1 MLQKARTIQKIKLGE
16 WYKMT
21 IYIGFE
27 LHNELS
33 KLIEKA
39 EEKRLIFLESLRITR
54 ESHKNSSNSPEK
66 IEKFIEW
73 EIKPEK
79 EKFEL
84 EISQIN
90 TYITR
95 NIKEYIQKWGE
106 KKTEKIDFNKLKY
119 IIEFSKFD
127 IPDELLEEIIIEI
140 LGVEIDNLKMLRMIK
155 EILKN
160 KKIGNLFTKLGRE
173 KELEKLVNKDL
184 SKYLDFKLEI
194 QTEENYNE
202 KYQDFLNEIEKLQN
216 KIFELKHR

>member
-1 MLQKARTIQKIKLGE
+1 
-16 WYKMT
+16 MT

-54 ESHKNSSNSPEK
+54 ESQKNSSNSPEK

-90 TYITR
+90 IYITR
-95 NIKEYIQKWGE
+95 NIKEYIQKWDE

-184 SKYLDFKLEI
+184 SKYLDFKLET

-202 KYQDFLNEIEKLQN
+202 KYQDFLNEIEKIQN

>member
-1 MLQKARTIQKIKLGE
+1 
-16 WYKMT
+16 MT

-54 ESHKNSSNSPEK
+54 ESQKNSSNSPEK

-90 TYITR
+90 IYITR
-95 NIKEYIQKWGE
+95 NIKEYIQKWDE

-127 IPDELLEEIIIEI
+127 ILDELLEEIIIEI

-184 SKYLDFKLEI
+184 SKYLDFKLET
-194 QTEENYNE
+194 QTEENYNK
-202 KYQDFLNEIEKLQN
+202 KYQDFLNEIEKIQN

>member
-1 MLQKARTIQKIKLGE
+1 
-16 WYKMT
+16 MT

-33 KLIEKA
+33 KLVEKA

-54 ESHKNSSNSPEK
+54 ESQKNSLNSPEK

-90 TYITR
+90 IYITR
-95 NIKEYIQKWGE
+95 NIKEYIQKWDE
-106 KKTEKIDFNKLKY
+106 KKAEKIDFNKLKY

-127 IPDELLEEIIIEI
+127 IPNELLEEIIIEI
-140 LGVEIDNLKMLRMIK
+140 LGAEIDNLKMLRIIK

-173 KELEKLVNKDL
+173 EEIEKLVNKDL
-184 SKYLDFKLEI
+184 SEYVDFELEI
-194 QTEENYNE
+194 QTEKNYNE

>member
-1 MLQKARTIQKIKLGE
+1 
-16 WYKMT
+16 MT

-54 ESHKNSSNSPEK
+54 ESHKNSTNSPEK

-73 EIKPEK
+73 ETKPEK

-106 KKTEKIDFNKLKY
+106 KKQ
-119 IIEFSKFD
+119 
-127 IPDELLEEIIIEI
+127 
-140 LGVEIDNLKMLRMIK
+140 
-155 EILKN
+155 
-160 KKIGNLFTKLGRE
+160 KK
-173 KELEKLVNKDL
+173 
-184 SKYLDFKLEI
+184 
-194 QTEENYNE
+194 
-202 KYQDFLNEIEKLQN
+202 
-216 KIFELKHR
+216 

>member
-1 MLQKARTIQKIKLGE
+1 
-16 WYKMT
+16 MT

-33 KLIEKA
+33 KLVEKA

-54 ESHKNSSNSPEK
+54 ESQKNSSNSPEK
-66 IEKFIEW
+66 IEKFIEL

-90 TYITR
+90 IYITR
-95 NIKEYIQKWGE
+95 NIKEYIQKWDE
-106 KKTEKIDFNKLKY
+106 KKTEKINFNKLKY

-140 LGVEIDNLKMLRMIK
+140 LGAEIDNLKMLRIIK

-173 KELEKLVNKDL
+173 EEIEKLVNKDL
-184 SKYLDFKLEI
+184 SEYVDFELEI
-194 QTEENYNE
+194 QTEKNYNE

>member
-1 MLQKARTIQKIKLGE
+1 
-16 WYKMT
+16 MT

-27 LHNELS
+27 LHNELN

-54 ESHKNSSNSPEK
+54 ESYKNSASSLEK

-73 EIKPEK
+73 ETKPEK

-106 KKTEKIDFNKLKY
+106 KKQ
-119 IIEFSKFD
+119 
-127 IPDELLEEIIIEI
+127 
-140 LGVEIDNLKMLRMIK
+140 
-155 EILKN
+155 
-160 KKIGNLFTKLGRE
+160 KK
-173 KELEKLVNKDL
+173 
-184 SKYLDFKLEI
+184 
-194 QTEENYNE
+194 
-202 KYQDFLNEIEKLQN
+202 
-216 KIFELKHR
+216 

>member
-1 MLQKARTIQKIKLGE
+1 MGR
-16 WYKMT
+16 
-21 IYIGFE
+21 
-27 LHNELS
+27 
-33 KLIEKA
+33 
-39 EEKRLIFLESLRITR
+39 
-54 ESHKNSSNSPEK
+54 
-66 IEKFIEW
+66 
-73 EIKPEK
+73 
-79 EKFEL
+79 
-84 EISQIN
+84 
-90 TYITR
+90 
-95 NIKEYIQKWGE
+95 

-173 KELEKLVNKDL
+173 KELEKLINKDL

-194 QTEENYNE
+194 QTEKNYSE